1 MYEHTNLYAY
11 ASVSICVFACACL
24 LYMYHIYMQI
34 YMCVCAYKHVHAY
47 SICVCLIIPMFVRL
61 CVHVLC
67 VCTYVSTCIETTRNW
82 SKVLFF
88 GASCKGI
95 TSSKLRAK

>member
-11 ASVSICVFACACL
+11 ASVSVCVFACACL
-24 LYMYHIYMQI
+24 LYMNHIYM
-34 YMCVCAYKHVHAY
+34 HVYVFVHISMYNAY